1 MTTRL
6 SWKPINFERW
16 TSFAFVLGE
25 LGGSSTTSLSRAIL
39 GMQVSWE
46 RMAEDLDQLFV
57 PSGPPGTHAAHHF
70 HSPSDP
76 TIRAR
81 VQASVVTDYES
92 ALMYMDPALNQSVQR
107 LKTVGDHPYKDWG
120 DLVKAAE
127 KGQHGLATEAR
138 DTILY
143 LQRTPL
149 YVRNNAIVHPGDLL
163 PLAGFDNVGNLYLH
177 NVSTVVSSADQ
188 IEELNNLVHEFLPWI
203 RADAKVGEMI
213 APWMA
218 LNWLGSVACQV
229 DDWRLLNELR
239 QSFGFLLPGAQEI
252 GPQVDRMV
260 DHFIAA
266 LPTTEFVRV
275 AFAVGTTSCR
285 EHSVEEPVAA
295 PRQANRR
302 TFEDLREAG
311 IHASKTG
318 QREKAMTL
326 FRQCVDID
334 PEDAEARFLLGQ
346 ELIGACELEEGLRW
360 IYEAQAIGYEM
371 DWIRRELVIGH
382 FNLGV
387 HYFTARDYDQSV
399 PHYRRAYE
407 LDPTDHE
414 THRNLM
420 EALAYAGHHDE
431 AFRHAAILLRDQ
443 AVVAEAQLS
452 VAIVY
457 FRAGDANEAMNH
469 VDEALKLRADWDKA
483 AGFREFVRSQAAL
496 SPKPDA

>member
-1 MTTRL
+1 
-6 SWKPINFERW
+6 
-16 TSFAFVLGE
+16 
-25 LGGSSTTSLSRAIL
+25 
-39 GMQVSWE
+39 MQVSWE
-46 RMAEDLDQLFV
+46 RMAEDLNQLFV

-76 TIRAR
+76 TVRAR

-92 ALMYMDPALNQSVQR
+92 ALMYMDTALNLSVQR
-107 LKTVGDHPYKDWG
+107 LRTVGDHPYKDWG

-127 KGQHGLATEAR
+127 KGQYGLATEAR

-149 YVRNNAIVHPGDLL
+149 YVRNNAIVHPGALL
-163 PLAGFDNVGNLYLH
+163 PLTGFDNVGNLFLH
-177 NVSTVVSSADQ
+177 NVSTVVPSDAQ
-188 IEELNNLVHEFLPWI
+188 MEELNNLVHEVLPWV
-203 RADAKVGEMI
+203 RDDAKVGDMI
-213 APWMA
+213 SPWMA
-218 LNWLGSVACQV
+218 LNWLGTAAFNV
-229 DDWRLLNELR
+229 DDWPLLNKLR
-239 QSFGFLLPGAQEI
+239 QTFGFLLPGAQEI

-266 LPTTEFVRV
+266 LPGTEFARV
-275 AFAVGTTSCR
+275 AFAAGPTSTR
-285 EHSVEEPVAA
+285 AQSVEEPVAA
-295 PRQANRR
+295 PRQADRR

-311 IHASKTG
+311 ISAAKAG

-326 FRQCVDID
+326 FRQCLDID

-346 ELIGACELEEGLRW
+346 ELIGAGELEEGLLLM
-360 IYEAQAIGYEM
+360 YEAQAIGYET
-371 DWIRRELVIGH
+371 DWIRRKLVIGH

-387 HYFTARDYDQSV
+387 RNFTAKDYDQSV
-399 PHYRRAYE
+399 PHYRRAHE

-443 AVVAEAQLS
+443 PKVAEVQLS

-457 FRAGDANEAMNH
+457 FRAGDSNEAMNH
-469 VDEALKLRADWDKA
+469 VEKALKLRPDWEQA
-483 AGFREFVRSQAAL
+483 TSFREFVRSQTVP